1 MKEIK
6 TLSICNTEE
15 AIDLYRLMIEE
26 YKTIDTRLQKVAID
40 EKSMRNLLQSSFDL
54 ENYLF
59 FLLYINNEAVGFI
72 NSSRVST
79 ANEKDSWCIKAMYLL
94 EKYRIFPNFELLVYK
109 TEKEVMQKKVCSIVS
124 TALPF
129 DDRTNA
135 FWNSLNYEIEG
146 NTRSKEL

>member
-109 TEKEVMQKKVCSIVS
+109 TEKEVIQKKVGSIVS
-124 TALPF
+124 TSLPF

-146 NTRSKEL
+146 NTRSKVL